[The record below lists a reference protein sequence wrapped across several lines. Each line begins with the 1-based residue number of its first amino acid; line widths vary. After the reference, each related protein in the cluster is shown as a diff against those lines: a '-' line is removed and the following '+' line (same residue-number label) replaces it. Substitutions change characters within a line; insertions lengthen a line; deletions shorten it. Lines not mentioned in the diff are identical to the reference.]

1 MNKQQLIQEAK
12 KVVNNRR
19 QNAFDQLDER
29 LKTLRGNDDWRI
41 CEQKLK
47 QAEVAV
53 AVFKKQAEE
62 KNVLKYT
69 TLRDEL
75 LAKYQMTKDDLQP
88 KFFCKACQDT
98 GYVGGK
104 MCSCLQD
111 EVRKLIVK
119 ECNLQDPSC
128 RFDVS
133 RETNK
138 HNLSVYKA
146 AKNVCEKGNFQNIL
160 LMGQNGTGKTF
171 LLTACANL
179 CAKLGK
185 SVTFLTAYNLN
196 ALFLEC
202 HLSDL
207 ATNKAIM
214 DSLNA
219 CDVLVID
226 DLGTEITYRG
236 VTAEFLFVLLN
247 ERKAAGKQTF
257 VSTNLSLQDIRDK
270 YDERIFSRLI
280 DQKITLVAKL
290 EGSDKRFEK

>member
-12 KVVNNRR
+12 RVVESRR
-19 QNAFDQLDER
+19 QNAFDRLDER
-29 LKTLRGNDDWRI
+29 LQLLRGNDDWRI

-53 AVFKKQAEE
+53 AVFKKQEEE
-62 KNVLKYT
+62 KNVEKYSV
-69 TLRDEL
+69 LRNEL
-75 LAKYQMTKDDLQP
+75 LKKYKMTEDDLQP

-98 GYVGGK
+98 GYVGNK
-104 MCSCLQD
+104 MCSCLQT

-119 ECNLQDPSC
+119 ECNLQTPSC
-128 RFDVS
+128 RFEIS

-146 AKNVCEKGNFQNIL
+146 AKNVCEKGNLQNIL

-179 CAKLGK
+179 CATLGK

-196 ALFLEC
+196 SLFLEC

-207 ATNKAIM
+207 ATNKTIM
-214 DSLNA
+214 DSLIG

-247 ERKAAGKQTF
+247 ERVAGGKQTF
-257 VSTNLSLQDIRDK
+257 VSTNLVLQDIRDR

-290 EGSDKRFEK
+290 EGTDKRFEK